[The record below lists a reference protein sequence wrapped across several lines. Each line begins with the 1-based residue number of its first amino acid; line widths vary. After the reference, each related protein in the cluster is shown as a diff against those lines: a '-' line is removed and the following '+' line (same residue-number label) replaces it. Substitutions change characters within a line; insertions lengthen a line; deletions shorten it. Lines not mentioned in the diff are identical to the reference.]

1 MTLEALL
8 AYAHLLAIFTM
19 VVFLASEAAL
29 CRVEWLNAAVVERL
43 GKIDM
48 VYGIAAGTVLLTGL
62 ARVFLG
68 SKGAAFYAH
77 NPLLYLKL
85 VMFLVIGLISIK
97 PTLMFVRWR
106 RTLRASGALP
116 DAAEIKKARRLV
128 MVQAHI
134 LPFIPLA
141 AVFLAR
147 GFGLG
152 PVNPSRHRGNR
163 KTGRR
168 VSALMSFPHQGV
180 GGLHMGAKAFCVEQG
195 IFRPVSP

>member
-1 MTLEALL
+1 MTLESLL

-29 CRVEWLNAAVVERL
+29 CRVEWLNAAMVERL
-43 GKIDM
+43 GKVDM
-48 VYGIAAGTVLLTGL
+48 VYGIAAGMVLVTGL

-68 SKGAAFYAH
+68 SKGAAWYAH

-85 VMFLVIGLISIK
+85 AMFLVIGLISIK

-106 RTLRASGALP
+106 RALRASGALP
-116 DAAEIKKARRLV
+116 DAAEIKKARKLV

-134 LPFIPLA
+134 LPFIPLV

-147 GFGLG
+147 GFG
-152 PVNPSRHRGNR
+152 
-163 KTGRR
+163 
-168 VSALMSFPHQGV
+168 
-180 GGLHMGAKAFCVEQG
+180 
-195 IFRPVSP
+195 